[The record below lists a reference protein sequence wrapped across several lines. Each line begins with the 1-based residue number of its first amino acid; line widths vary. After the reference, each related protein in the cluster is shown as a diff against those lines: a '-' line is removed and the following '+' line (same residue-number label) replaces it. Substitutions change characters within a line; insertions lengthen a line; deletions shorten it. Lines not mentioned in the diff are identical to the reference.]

1 MSPRMPGTKRSRPGG
16 VFLSGQAVS
25 LLGDGL
31 AVLAIPLLVLD
42 LSRDPLALAL
52 SAASVTVGYLVVG
65 LPAGVLV
72 DRMDPWRVLVLM
84 DAVRA
89 LLFAG
94 LFAFASAGKLTVW
107 LILLIAFAA
116 GACAVFF
123 QTALVVVVKDQFAP
137 ARLIRANSVL
147 ELANQLS
154 LVAGPAV
161 VGVLAAV
168 GSVRLALLA
177 DWLETEC
184 RRLGVRIDTS
194 TQITAADLDAARA
207 RGAAVILA
215 TGSRPATRF
224 TPATQEPA
232 TQEPATQE
240 PATQEPVTRHPA
252 RRTGL
257 AECVD
262 ALSALSGV
270 PLLAGPAVVHDPV
283 GGPVGVAVAELL
295 AAQGRPVTI
304 VTQDQVVGTLLGL
317 SGDLADA
324 NVRLQRA
331 GVTRALRSLLREAGG
346 GTARLAAG
354 WAGQQRPCLGRPAA
368 AGAPDAAQPCRV
380 LGAPA
385 QLRR

>member
-161 VGVLAAV
+161 VGGRAAP
-168 GSVRLALLA
+168 GGGPRAGGDGRS
-177 DWLETEC
+177 
-184 RRLGVRIDTS
+184 RRHGPCGD
-194 TQITAADLDAARA
+194 RA
-207 RGAAVILA
+207 RGASRCGPSAGPPA
-215 TGSRPATRF
+215 ASRPSPSAT
-224 TPATQEPA
+224 
-232 TQEPATQE
+232 
-240 PATQEPVTRHPA
+240 
-252 RRTGL
+252 
-257 AECVD
+257 
-262 ALSALSGV
+262 
-270 PLLAGPAVVHDPV
+270 
-283 GGPVGVAVAELL
+283 
-295 AAQGRPVTI
+295 AA
-304 VTQDQVVGTLLGL
+304 
-317 SGDLADA
+317 
-324 NVRLQRA
+324 
-331 GVTRALRSLLREAGG
+331 
-346 GTARLAAG
+346 
-354 WAGQQRPCLGRPAA
+354 
-368 AGAPDAAQPCRV
+368 
-380 LGAPA
+380 
-385 QLRR
+385 